1 MHRIEDQNGNTRE
14 SSRLTREG
22 NFLVKC
28 VHYIAL
34 SGDRKERR
42 HMPTSVTNCLC
53 CSPWRLPQGLVQSFR
68 LYLVPPSTTC
78 MHPGVLVVH
87 LVSPLPNCTQKLLF
101 FPVVRQ
107 MTRDSHQ
114 GLSRMTPG
122 ASRWT
127 YYSSTNDLSNLIFKL
142 SLTTFHIIIFESY
155 HMRIVFHL
163 FLQISQKSWTSQSV

>member
-1 MHRIEDQNGNTRE
+1 MHRIEDQIGNTRE

-22 NFLVKC
+22 NILVKC
-28 VHYIAL
+28 AHYIAL

-42 HMPTSVTNCLC
+42 HMPTSATNCLC
-53 CSPWRLPQGLVQSFR
+53 CSPWRLPQGLVQKSC
-68 LYLVPPSTTC
+68 TTG

-122 ASRWT
+122 PSRWT
-127 YYSSTNDLSNLIFKL
+127 CYSSTNDLSNLIFKIL
-142 SLTTFHIIIFESY
+142 LTTFHNFIILNLI
-155 HMRIVFHL
+155 
-163 FLQISQKSWTSQSV
+163 T